1 MPDTQDHPKPEA
13 AAAPA
18 STKRRLFWLLV
29 CTALGLGIGLLG
41 NHFTSDPVWFL
52 ALPAALAIGWLFFA
66 NPVEC
71 EPRQG
76 CGRE

>member
-1 MPDTQDHPKPEA
+1 MLGPPEIKA
-13 AAAPA
+13 TARPA
-18 STKRRLFWLLV
+18 SFKRRLFWLLV

-41 NHFTSDPVWFL
+41 NHFASDPRWFL
-52 ALPAALAIGWLFFA
+52 ALPVALAMGWLFFA
-66 NPVEC
+66 NPAEC